1 MHNSAG
7 FLRIHERVSMDKISL
22 QSETYEMNTPE
33 LQMEAG
39 EGIPSKKKYGP
50 TDLRRAL
57 GERHVNMIAF
67 SSTVGIG
74 CFLQSGK
81 IINQIGP
88 GGALM

>member
-1 MHNSAG
+1 
-7 FLRIHERVSMDKISL
+7 MDKVSVI
-22 QSETYEMNTPE
+22 SETYETYEMSTPD
-33 LQMEAG
+33 LQVE
-39 EGIPSKKKYGP
+39 EGVPAKKKYGP

-57 GERHVNMIAF
+57 SERHVNMIAF